1 MLRFP
6 MQRKPIR
13 YPIRQQRR
21 DQEVVMR
28 DLKGLKVRQSRGEAR
43 TTEEWRTAALE
54 EGTGKTDG
62 NQKEKRKRTVERT
75 SLHPRRHNANQ
86 PATLQE
92 KRGSLRC
99 IPGSIKGVQEGLGGW
114 EEKGTRTKR
123 DWEEKGTR
131 TQRDWE
137 DGRRRVQE
145 PRGSGRTGKE
155 GERKTKRKPCTRQY
169 KDRGKIPSSREKP
182 TIEKLR

>member
-13 YPIRQQRR
+13 YPIWQQRW

-28 DLKGLKVRQSRGEAR
+28 DPKGLKVRQSRGEAH

-54 EGTGKTDG
+54 EGTRKTDG

-75 SLHPRRHNANQ
+75 LLHPRRHNANQ
-86 PATLQE
+86 PATLLE

-99 IPGSIKGVQEGLGGW
+99 IPGSSKGVQEGLGGW

-123 DWEEKGTR
+123 DWE
-131 TQRDWE
+131 
-137 DGRRRVQE
+137 DGRRREQE
-145 PRGSGRTGKE
+145 PRGIGRPGGEGNKNQGGVGGQEKKGKGKQKE
-155 GERKTKRKPCTRQY
+155 NPAGQRKNTQQ
-169 KDRGKIPSSREKP
+169 
-182 TIEKLR
+182 